1 MSGQF
6 DARNEQNGTARALVL
21 IQDGDA
27 DAADAPDKP
36 AQGPGKARPAT
47 EIGFLAQL
55 IACRHGFSAY
65 RRHRREEP
73 AVASLRYRAGAKA
86 ADTPVPQ
93 PRTLRLA

>member
-6 DARNEQNGTARALVL
+6 DTKNEQNGTACALVQ
-21 IQDGDA
+21 IRDEDA

-36 AQGPGKARPAT
+36 GQGPGNARPAT

-73 AVASLRYRAGAKA
+73 AVASRRYRAGAEA
-86 ADTPVPQ
+86 ADTPVRQ
-93 PRTLRLA
+93 PRTVRLV

>member
-6 DARNEQNGTARALVL
+6 DTKNEQNGTACALVQ
-21 IQDGDA
+21 IRDEDS

-36 AQGPGKARPAT
+36 GQGPGNARPAT

-73 AVASLRYRAGAKA
+73 AVASLRYRAGAEA
-86 ADTPVPQ
+86 ADTPVRQ
-93 PRTLRLA
+93 PRTVRLV